1 MALEN
6 LEIWQG
12 TWSLETQH
20 YHGKLTI
27 GDNQNGAEDDSL
39 SGNLVL
45 NKTDHEEQDYNFL
58 LSIPIKTVDHD
69 KIVLTGRDRR
79 GEDVNSYSIHVL
91 LVRYSQPKGA
101 GNRAIGYFQLA
112 SGPDRP
118 KGHKQPIEATKD

>member
-1 MALEN
+1 MALIN

-12 TWSLETQH
+12 TWTLETEH

-27 GDNQNGAEDDSL
+27 GDNQNGTEDDSL

-45 NKTDHEEQDYNFL
+45 HKAHHEEQEYHFL

-69 KIVLTGRDRR
+69 KIVLFGKDRR
-79 GEDVNSYSIHVL
+79 GEDENSFSIYVL
-91 LVRYSQPKGA
+91 LVRYNQPKGT

-112 SGPDRP
+112 SGAERP